1 MLVIL
6 AGVAGAGK
14 DTIAKALIN
23 KMENA
28 ISIPSFTSRTPR
40 ADDIAGVTYNFVSK
54 EEFERMIEAG
64 ELYEYDVHHENYYGT
79 SKKLLN
85 ERIAEG
91 KIIIKDID
99 VNGTEAL
106 VNLLKED
113 TKVITIFLRVPK
125 EELERRL
132 NNRIDHLSPK
142 EIQLRLNRFD
152 YEESKIGIYDY
163 VLKNDN
169 LEKTLDIIQTI
180 IEREYKLFKEK
191 NGDVSQ

>member
-14 DTIAKALIN
+14 DTIAR
-23 KMENA
+23 A
-28 ISIPSFTSRTPR
+28 IIKRMDNVVSIPSFTSRSPR

-79 SKKLLN
+79 SRKLLN
-85 ERIAEG
+85 EQIAQG

-106 VNLLKED
+106 VDLLKED
-113 TKVITIFLRVPK
+113 TKVVTIFLRVPK
-125 EELERRL
+125 DELENRL
-132 NNRIDHLSPK
+132 KNRIDHLSPK

-169 LEKTLDIIQTI
+169 LEKTLSIIQTI
-180 IEREYKLFKEK
+180 IEKEYQLYKENK
-191 NGDVSQ
+191 

>member
-14 DTIAKALIN
+14 DTIARAIIKR
-23 KMENA
+23 MENV
-28 ISIPSFTSRTPR
+28 ISIPSFTSRSPR
-40 ADDIAGVTYNFVSK
+40 ADDIAGETYNFVSK

-85 ERIAEG
+85 ERIAQG

-113 TKVITIFLRVPK
+113 TKVVTIFLRVPK
-125 EELERRL
+125 QELENRL
-132 NNRIDHLSPK
+132 KNRIDHLSPK

-163 VLKNDN
+163 VIKNDN
-169 LEKTLDIIQTI
+169 LEKTLDIIETI
-180 IEREYKLFKEK
+180 IKQEYKLYKESK
-191 NGDVSQ
+191 KSDN

>member
-14 DTIAKALIN
+14 DTIARALIER
-23 KMENA
+23 MENV
-28 ISIPSFTSRTPR
+28 ISIPSFTSRSPR

-54 EEFERMIEAG
+54 DEFERMIEDG

-85 ERIAEG
+85 EKIAAG
-91 KIIIKDID
+91 KIIVKDID

-106 VNLLKED
+106 VELLKED
-113 TKVITIFLRVPK
+113 TKVVTIFLRVPK
-125 EELERRL
+125 NELENRL
-132 NNRIDHLSPK
+132 KNRIDNLSPK

-163 VLKNDN
+163 VLKNDD
-169 LEKTLDIIQTI
+169 LEKTLAIIQTI
-180 IEREYKLFKEK
+180 IEKEYKLYKENK
-191 NGDVSQ
+191 

>member
-14 DTIAKALIN
+14 DTIARALIE
-23 KMENA
+23 KMENV
-28 ISIPSFTSRTPR
+28 ISIPSFTSRSPR
-40 ADDIAGVTYNFVSK
+40 ADDIEGVTYNFVSK

-85 ERIAEG
+85 QRISEG
-91 KIIIKDID
+91 KIIVKDID

-106 VNLLKED
+106 VDLLKED
-113 TKVITIFLRVPK
+113 TKVVTIFLRVHK
-125 EELERRL
+125 HELEYRL
-132 NNRIDHLSPK
+132 KNRIDHLSPK

-169 LEKTLDIIQTI
+169 LEKTLAIIETI
-180 IEREYKLFKEK
+180 IKKEYKLYKEGK
-191 NGDVSQ
+191 

>member
-14 DTIAKALIN
+14 DTIARALIER
-23 KMENA
+23 MENV
-28 ISIPSFTSRTPR
+28 ISIPSFTSRSPR
-40 ADDIAGVTYNFVSK
+40 ADDIEGVTYNFVSK
-54 EEFERMIEAG
+54 EEFERMIDDG

-79 SKKLLN
+79 SKKFLN

-91 KIIIKDID
+91 KIIVKDID

-106 VNLLKED
+106 VELLKED
-113 TKVITIFLRVPK
+113 TKVVTIFLRVPK
-125 EELERRL
+125 EELEYRL
-132 NNRIDHLSPK
+132 KNRIDHLSPK

-163 VLKNDN
+163 VLKNDD
-169 LEKTLDIIQTI
+169 LEKTLAIIQTI
-180 IEREYKLFKEK
+180 IEKEYKLYKEGK
-191 NGDVSQ
+191 

>member
-14 DTIAKALIN
+14 DTIAKAIIQR
-23 KMENA
+23 MENV
-28 ISIPSFTSRTPR
+28 ISIPSFTSRAPR
-40 ADDIAGVTYNFVSK
+40 ADDVPGVSYNFVSK
-54 EEFERMIEAG
+54 EEFERMIADG

-79 SKKLLN
+79 SRKLLN
-85 ERIAEG
+85 ERIESG

-106 VNLLKED
+106 VELLKKD
-113 TKVITIFLRVPK
+113 TKVVTIFLRVPK
-125 EELERRL
+125 DELKRRL
-132 NNRIDHLSPK
+132 ENRIDHLSPK

-163 VLKNDN
+163 VIKNDD
-169 LEKTLDIIQTI
+169 LEKTLSIIQTI
-180 IEREYKLFKEK
+180 IEKEYKLYKTK
-191 NGDVSQ
+191 

>member
-14 DTIAKALIN
+14 DTIARAI
-23 KMENA
+23 
-28 ISIPSFTSRTPR
+28 ISIPSYTSRSPR
-40 ADDIAGVTYNFVSK
+40 ADDVPDVSYKFVSK

-85 ERIAEG
+85 EKIAEG

-106 VNLLKED
+106 V
-113 TKVITIFLRVPK
+113 
-125 EELERRL
+125 EL
-132 NNRIDHLSPK
+132 
-142 EIQLRLNRFD
+142 
-152 YEESKIGIYDY
+152 
-163 VLKNDN
+163 
-169 LEKTLDIIQTI
+169 
-180 IEREYKLFKEK
+180 
-191 NGDVSQ
+191 

>member
-14 DTIAKALIN
+14 DTIARALIER
-23 KMENA
+23 MENV
-28 ISIPSFTSRTPR
+28 ISIPSFTSRNPR

-54 EEFERMIEAG
+54 EEFERMIENG

-79 SKKLLN
+79 SRKLLN
-85 ERIAEG
+85 EKIAEG

-106 VNLLKED
+106 VELLKED
-113 TKVITIFLRVPK
+113 TKVVTIFLRVPK
-125 EELERRL
+125 IELEHRL
-132 NNRIDHLSPK
+132 KNRIDHLSPK

-163 VLKNDN
+163 VLKNDD

-180 IEREYKLFKEK
+180 IEREYQLYKGKA
-191 NGDVSQ
+191 

>member
-14 DTIAKALIN
+14 DTIARALIER
-23 KMENA
+23 MENV
-28 ISIPSFTSRTPR
+28 ISIPSFTSRSPR
-40 ADDIAGVTYNFVSK
+40 ADDIEGVTYNFVSK
-54 EEFERMIEAG
+54 EEFERMIEDG

-85 ERIAEG
+85 EKISEG
-91 KIIIKDID
+91 KIIVKDID

-106 VNLLKED
+106 VELLKED
-113 TKVITIFLRVPK
+113 TKVVTIFLRVPK
-125 EELERRL
+125 QELEYRL
-132 NNRIDHLSPK
+132 KHRIDH
-142 EIQLRLNRFD
+142 LRLNRFD

-169 LEKTLDIIQTI
+169 LEKTLSIIQTI
-180 IEREYKLFKEK
+180 IEKEYKIYKE
-191 NGDVSQ
+191 SQKSDN

>member
-14 DTIAKALIN
+14 DTIAKAIIER
-23 KMENA
+23 MENV
-28 ISIPSFTSRTPR
+28 ISIPSFTSRAPR

-64 ELYEYDVHHENYYGT
+64 ELYEYDVHHEHYYGT
-79 SKKLLN
+79 SKKFLN
-85 ERIAEG
+85 EKISEG

-106 VNLLKED
+106 VKLLKED
-113 TKVITIFLRVPK
+113 TKVVTIFLRVPK
-125 EELERRL
+125 EELENRL
-132 NNRIDHLSPK
+132 KNRIDHLSPK

-163 VLKNDN
+163 VIKNDD

-180 IEREYKLFKEK
+180 IEQEYKLYKGNK
-191 NGDVSQ
+191 

>member
-14 DTIAKALIN
+14 DTIARALIER
-23 KMENA
+23 MENV
-28 ISIPSFTSRTPR
+28 ISIPSFTSRSPR
-40 ADDIAGVTYNFVSK
+40 ADDVEGVTYNFVSK
-54 EEFERMIEAG
+54 EEFERMIEDG

-85 ERIAEG
+85 EKISEG
-91 KIIIKDID
+91 KIIVKDID

-106 VNLLKED
+106 VELLKED
-113 TKVITIFLRVPK
+113 TKVVTIFLRVPK
-125 EELERRL
+125 QELEYRL
-132 NNRIDHLSPK
+132 KHRIDHLSPK

-169 LEKTLDIIQTI
+169 LEKTLSIIQTI
-180 IEREYKLFKEK
+180 IEKEYKIYKE
-191 NGDVSQ
+191 SQKSDN

>member
-14 DTIAKALIN
+14 DTIAKALIKRMDN
-23 KMENA
+23 V
-28 ISIPSFTSRTPR
+28 ISIPSFTSRSPR
-40 ADDIAGVTYNFVSK
+40 EDDISGVTYNFVSK

-64 ELYEYDVHHENYYGT
+64 ELYEFDVHHENYYGT

-85 ERIAEG
+85 ERIKQG

-106 VNLLKED
+106 VKLLSND
-113 TKVITIFLRVPK
+113 TKVVTIFLRVPK
-125 EELERRL
+125 NELEYRL
-132 NNRIDHLSPK
+132 KNRIDHLSPK
-142 EIQLRLNRFD
+142 EIQIRLNRFD

-169 LEKTLDIIQTI
+169 LDKTLDIIQTI
-180 IEREYKLFKEK
+180 IEREYELYKKK
-191 NGDVSQ
+191 C